1 MTFRHRREAWAELSN
16 RYTRTFAHF
25 WKHRDQLQSGLFRE
39 NEAAFLPAALSIQE
53 TPPSNTARW
62 IARILVLMILT
73 AFAWAVFGRMDIIV
87 NAQGKV
93 IPSAYTKT
101 IAAVET
107 GSVVTLNV
115 EEGQRVKAGQILLQL
130 DTSAL
135 DAERDKALND
145 RSEAVLTL
153 ARNHALLSAIAQQR
167 PPQLPALNAL
177 NSQYQS
183 RVDPDKWQAAE
194 QQLQGQYRDYAAKS
208 KKFADDITHY
218 SQALPLATQQAES
231 YKALT
236 STNDVSHDAW
246 LEKEQARLQLEGQL
260 QEARNQQASLRTETT
275 KDALDQI
282 ADARKIAQDSSEDA
296 LQASSTSKLLT
307 LKSPVDGTVQQLSIH
322 ALGGV
327 VQAAQPIMQ
336 VVPSGGLVEV
346 EATLE
351 NKDKG
356 FVHAGQAAKVKVDT
370 FEYTK
375 YGTLP
380 GKVIHVSEDAIP
392 DEKHDKLNYSVRVLL
407 ERSTL
412 DIDGKNTPIIPGMSV
427 SVEIK
432 TGDRRIIEYVLSP
445 VLRYTHEATNER

>member
-153 ARNHALLSAIAQQR
+153 ARNQALLSAIAQQR

>member
-1 MTFRHRREAWAELSN
+1 MTFRHRVEAWGELLG
-16 RYTRTFAHF
+16 RYSRTFAHF
-25 WKHRDQLQSGLFRE
+25 WKHRERLQSGFFRE

-53 TPPSNTARW
+53 MPPSSTARW
-62 IARILVLMILT
+62 VARILVLMIFT
-73 AFAWAVFGRMDIIV
+73 AFSWAVFGRMDIIV
-87 NAQGKV
+87 NVQGKV

-107 GSVVTLNV
+107 GSVVSLNV
-115 EEGQRVKAGQILLQL
+115 EEGQKVKAGQVLLQL

-145 RSEAVLTL
+145 RTEAVLTL
-153 ARNHALLSAIAQQR
+153 ARNQALLSAIEQLH
-167 PPQLPALNAL
+167 PPQLPRLSVL

-183 RVDPDKWQAAE
+183 HIDSDRWQAAE
-194 QQLQGQYRDYAAKS
+194 LQVRGQYSDYAAKS
-208 KKFADDITHY
+208 KKLSDDMSHY
-218 SQALPLATQQAES
+218 GQALPLATQQAEN
-231 YKALT
+231 YKDLAA
-236 STNDVSHDAW
+236 TNDVSHDAW
-246 LEKEQARLQLEGQL
+246 RDKEQARLQLDAQL
-260 QEARNQQASLRTETT
+260 REARNQQASLTAETT

-282 ADARKIAQDSSEDA
+282 ADARKMAQDAGEDA
-296 LQASSTSKLLT
+296 LRASSTSKLLT
-307 LKSPVDGTVQQLSIH
+307 LKAPVDGTVQQLSIH

-336 VVPSGGLVEV
+336 VVPSGGLVDV
-346 EATLE
+346 DAMLE

-356 FVHAGQAAKVKVDT
+356 FVHVGQAAKVKVDA

-380 GKVIHVSEDAIP
+380 GKVIRVSEDAIP

-407 ERSTL
+407 ERNTL
-412 DIDGKNTPIIPGMSV
+412 DIDGNNTPIIPGMSV

>member
-153 ARNHALLSAIAQQR
+153 ARNQALLSAIAQQR

-208 KKFADDITHY
+208 KKYADDITHY

-246 LEKEQARLQLEGQL
+246 LERS
-260 QEARNQQASLRTETT
+260 R
-275 KDALDQI
+275 
-282 ADARKIAQDSSEDA
+282 
-296 LQASSTSKLLT
+296 
-307 LKSPVDGTVQQLSIH
+307 H
-322 ALGGV
+322 A
-327 VQAAQPIMQ
+327 
-336 VVPSGGLVEV
+336 
-346 EATLE
+346 
-351 NKDKG
+351 
-356 FVHAGQAAKVKVDT
+356 
-370 FEYTK
+370 
-375 YGTLP
+375 
-380 GKVIHVSEDAIP
+380 
-392 DEKHDKLNYSVRVLL
+392 YS
-407 ERSTL
+407 
-412 DIDGKNTPIIPGMSV
+412 
-427 SVEIK
+427 
-432 TGDRRIIEYVLSP
+432 
-445 VLRYTHEATNER
+445 

>member
-1 MTFRHRREAWAELSN
+1 MTFRHRMEAWCELSS
-16 RYTRTFAHF
+16 RYTRTFAYF
-25 WKHRDQLQSGLFRE
+25 WKHRDQLHGGLFRE
-39 NEAAFLPAALSIQE
+39 SEAAFLPAALSIQE

-62 IARILVLMILT
+62 IARLLVLMILT
-73 AFAWAVFGRMDIIV
+73 AFAWSVLGRMDIIV
-87 NAQGKV
+87 NAQGKI

-115 EEGQRVKAGQILLQL
+115 QEGQKVKAGQILLQL

-145 RSEAVLTL
+145 RNEAVLTL
-153 ARNHALLSAIAQQR
+153 ARNQALLSAIEQQHL
-167 PPQLPALNAL
+167 PQLPALSTL

-183 RVDPDKWQAAE
+183 HLDPDKWQAAE
-194 QQLQGQYRDYAAKS
+194 LHLEGQYRDYAAKS
-208 KKFADDITHY
+208 KKLADDIAHY

-231 YKALT
+231 YKILAA
-236 STNDVSHDAW
+236 TNDVSHDAW

-260 QEARNQQASLRTETT
+260 YEARNQQASLKTETI

-282 ADARKIAQDSSEDA
+282 ADARKIAQDSREDA
-296 LQASSTSKLLT
+296 LRASSTSKLLT
-307 LKSPVDGTVQQLSIH
+307 LKSPVDGTVQQLNIH

-327 VQAAQPIMQ
+327 VQAAQPIME
-336 VVPSGGLVEV
+336 VVPSGGPVEV
-346 EATLE
+346 EAMLE

-356 FVHAGQAAKVKVDT
+356 FVHAGQEAKVKVDA

-380 GKVIHVSEDAIP
+380 GKVTHVSQDAIP
-392 DEKHDKLNYSVRVLL
+392 DEKHDKLNYSVSVLL
-407 ERSTL
+407 DRSTL
-412 DIDGKNTPIIPGMSV
+412 DVDGKDTPVIPGMSV
-427 SVEIK
+427 NVEIK

-445 VLRYTHEATNER
+445 VLRYTHEAANER

>member
-1 MTFRHRREAWAELSN
+1 M
-16 RYTRTFAHF
+16 
-25 WKHRDQLQSGLFRE
+25 
-39 NEAAFLPAALSIQE
+39 
-53 TPPSNTARW
+53 
-62 IARILVLMILT
+62 
-73 AFAWAVFGRMDIIV
+73 
-87 NAQGKV
+87 
-93 IPSAYTKT
+93 
-101 IAAVET
+101 
-107 GSVVTLNV
+107 
-115 EEGQRVKAGQILLQL
+115 
-130 DTSAL
+130 
-135 DAERDKALND
+135 
-145 RSEAVLTL
+145 
-153 ARNHALLSAIAQQR
+153 
-167 PPQLPALNAL
+167 
-177 NSQYQS
+177 
-183 RVDPDKWQAAE
+183 
-194 QQLQGQYRDYAAKS
+194 
-208 KKFADDITHY
+208 
-218 SQALPLATQQAES
+218 
-231 YKALT
+231 
-236 STNDVSHDAW
+236 
-246 LEKEQARLQLEGQL
+246 

>member
-1 MTFRHRREAWAELSN
+1 MEAWCELSS
-16 RYTRTFAHF
+16 RYTRTFAYF
-25 WKHRDQLQSGLFRE
+25 WKHRDQLQGGLFRE
-39 NEAAFLPAALSIQE
+39 SEAAFLPAALSIQE

-62 IARILVLMILT
+62 IARLLVLMILT
-73 AFAWAVFGRMDIIV
+73 AFAWSVLGRMDIIV
-87 NAQGKV
+87 NAQGKI

-115 EEGQRVKAGQILLQL
+115 QEGQKVKAGQILLQL

-145 RSEAVLTL
+145 RNEAVLTL
-153 ARNHALLSAIAQQR
+153 ARNQALLSAIEQQHL
-167 PPQLPALNAL
+167 PQLPALSTL

-183 RVDPDKWQAAE
+183 HLDPDKWQAAE
-194 QQLQGQYRDYAAKS
+194 LHLEGQYRDYAAKS
-208 KKFADDITHY
+208 KKLADDIAHY

-231 YKALT
+231 YKILAA
-236 STNDVSHDAW
+236 TNDVSHDAW

-260 QEARNQQASLRTETT
+260 YEARNQQASLKTETI

-282 ADARKIAQDSSEDA
+282 ADARKIAQDSREDA
-296 LQASSTSKLLT
+296 LRASSTSKLLT
-307 LKSPVDGTVQQLSIH
+307 LKSPVDGTVQQLNIH

-327 VQAAQPIMQ
+327 VQAAQPIME
-336 VVPSGGLVEV
+336 VVPSGGPVEV
-346 EATLE
+346 EAMLE

-356 FVHAGQAAKVKVDT
+356 FVHAGQEAKVKVDA

-380 GKVIHVSEDAIP
+380 GKVTHVSQDAIP
-392 DEKHDKLNYSVRVLL
+392 DEKHDKLNYSVSVLL
-407 ERSTL
+407 DRSTL
-412 DIDGKNTPIIPGMSV
+412 DVDGKDTPVIPGMSV
-427 SVEIK
+427 NVEIK

-445 VLRYTHEATNER
+445 VLRYTHEAANER